1 MKTYLSKASLSFNNA
16 RDLYLPAQG
25 WKPHN
30 KLNWIHIMSDDNKLG
45 LFWRKK
51 RRFKSTLS
59 ILVVMKV
66 SPFISM

>member
-51 RRFKSTLS
+51 KKIQINIVYTCCDESVAFY
-59 ILVVMKV
+59 
-66 SPFISM
+66 